1 MEAKTVYGLKFQWED
16 KGNGDPVVFLH
27 GIPTGPRLWRHV
39 IAQLGDFR
47 CLAWEMIGYAGS
59 IEAGI
64 GRDIS
69 VGRQADYLIQ
79 WMDSIDLDEAVLVGH
94 DLGGGV
100 AQIAAVRYPERVQGL
115 VLVNSICYDSWPVPS
130 VKMLQW
136 MNELLARSP
145 DAVVYLIMMILFFR
159 GHDDLALMR
168 ESLGVH
174 WAPYAEADAAGAL
187 ARQVQ
192 ALDVRDTLAVAG
204 ELSGLGIPASIV
216 WGAADGF
223 QKLSYGERLARD
235 LGAPLDPIRGGKH
248 FVPEDHPG
256 RVAAA
261 VRDVVGRTR

>member
-1 MEAKTVYGLKFQWED
+1 METETEYGLRFRWHDE
-16 KGNGDPVVFLH
+16 GSGDPIVFLH

-39 IAQLGDFR
+39 IAQLGDLR
-47 CLAWEMIGYAGS
+47 CLAWEMVGYAGS
-59 IEAGI
+59 IAEGI

-79 WMDSIDLDEAVLVGH
+79 WMDSIDLDTAVLVGH

-100 AQIAAVRYPERVQGL
+100 AQIAAVRHPERVRGL

-159 GHDDLALMR
+159 GHDDLELMW

-174 WAPYAEADAAGAL
+174 WSPYAEADAAGAL

-192 ALDVRDTLAVAG
+192 ALDVRDTLAVAD

-216 WGAADGF
+216 WGAADRF
-223 QKLSYGERLARD
+223 LKVHYGERLARD
-235 LGAPLDPIRGGKH
+235 LGAPLDRIRGGKH
-248 FVPEDHPG
+248 FVPEDHPD

-261 VRDVVGRTR
+261 VRDVVGRMR